1 MPVQY
6 PVISN
11 QNATPVNP
19 NPPPRT
25 FNLVNPTPVWRPFN
39 SFSNNS
45 QRFAHNRSNHFRQHR
60 AEPMDTS
67 SGNTR
72 RSVRPQNQA
81 QNPNKPKFIS
91 EELFQQ
97 EVDNNLDH
105 APNPG
110 CFCEQ
115 NYYFDEP
122 SEYLTQ
128 ETGEYMP
135 FTIKTTH
142 QTSYH
147 KYVAR
152 IPLPKILK
160 RMNILIS
167 KYLSLI
173 RNMTD

>member
-25 FNLVNPTPVWRPFN
+25 CNLVNPTPVWRPFN

-67 SGNTR
+67 S
-72 RSVRPQNQA
+72 
-81 QNPNKPKFIS
+81 

-97 EVDNNLDH
+97 EVDNNSDH

-110 CFCEQ
+110 CSCEQ

-128 ETGEYMP
+128 ETGEVDNFGENEYFEEYSENFQLVSEP
-135 FTIKTTH
+135 EN
-142 QTSYH
+142 
-147 KYVAR
+147 
-152 IPLPKILK
+152 PP
-160 RMNILIS
+160 
-167 KYLSLI
+167 
-173 RNMTD
+173 